1 MENVFLIQSVSMSPA
16 LFDFTGRNTGAS
28 AGDSKNS
35 FITNDKKLH
44 KNPEKLTLSPYL
56 IKP

>member
-1 MENVFLIQSVSMSPA
+1 MSPA

-35 FITNDKKLH
+35 FITNDKKLD